1 MDFHKKIRSILILN
15 FILFTSGI
23 FAQDEMNF
31 SIRKPVP
38 FFKGTDNKLDKD
50 WNGVINLDCFYSH
63 YFYRG
68 LSTGIGFD
76 YGNCKLVFDESP
88 EYYNSYFYTPYVL
101 LRYKLIILDKVFISP
116 KFNVGYSISRV
127 RFNEDA
133 ESAKDNGINL
143 TSQVDFGFL
152 IRNKL
157 SFSLSGTFGLVYS
170 GLIPLVRLGIYE
182 YDKTIKYSSFGISIG
197 YAIVN

>member
-1 MDFHKKIRSILILN
+1 MDFHKKIIGILILN
-15 FILFTSGI
+15 FVLFTSGI
-23 FAQDEMNF
+23 FAQDEINF

-38 FFKGTDNKLDKD
+38 FFKGIDNKLDKD
-50 WNGVINLDCFYSH
+50 CYGIINLDCFYSH

-76 YGNCKLVFDESP
+76 YGNYKLVFDESP
-88 EYYNSYFYTPYVL
+88 EYYNSFFYTPYFL

-116 KFNVGYSISRV
+116 KFNVGYSILRV
-127 RFNEDA
+127 KFNEDA

-152 IRNKL
+152 IWNKL
-157 SFSLSGTFGLVYS
+157 SFSLSGTFSLVYS
-170 GLIPLVRLGIYE
+170 GLIPLVQLGIYE
-182 YDKTIKYSSFGISIG
+182 YDITIKYISFGVSIG
-197 YAIVN
+197 YLIVN